1 MRVGLFD
8 FGWVTPGRPPAE
20 ALFETAELAVQADGL
35 GYSRY
40 WLAEHHEPEVS
51 HASPEMLL
59 PVLAG
64 MTDRI
69 RVGAAGIL
77 LRLQNP
83 LKVAKNFR
91 VLEGLFRKRIDLG
104 LAAGTAPAKT
114 EQALLAG
121 LPHEDDYLARV
132 ASVLRHLRDD
142 GDVPLTPL
150 GAGSPEVWI
159 LGAGGAASA
168 CAAGE
173 HGVSYGMSLF
183 HSTSRDDPAV
193 IRRYLDRFRPSK
205 DLTSPRWNVTVGGFC
220 RERESEARRLVDAHS
235 SAFVV
240 PRVAGTPA
248 QCVEQ
253 LAAIAER
260 YDADEVIWLEL
271 SRDAEARRRS
281 HALLAEAAAL
291 RLVSGEGG

>member
-8 FGWVTPGRPPAE
+8 FGWTSPGRPPAE
-20 ALFETAELAVQADGL
+20 ALFETAELAVHADGL

-40 WLAEHHEPEVS
+40 WLAEHHEAAVS
-51 HASPEMLL
+51 HASPEMLV
-59 PVLAG
+59 PVVAG

-91 VLEGLFRKRIDLG
+91 VLEGLYSKRIDLG
-104 LAAGTAPAKT
+104 LAAGTAPAET
-114 EQALLAG
+114 ERALLEG
-121 LPHEDDYLARV
+121 TSHGDDYLARV
-132 ASVLRHLRDD
+132 ASVLRHLRDE
-142 GDVPLTPL
+142 GDVPVTPL

-159 LGAGGAASA
+159 LGGGGAASA
-168 CAAGE
+168 RAAGE

-183 HSTSRDDPAV
+183 HGTSRDDPAV
-193 IRRYLDRFRPSK
+193 IRLYRDRFEPSK
-205 DLTSPRWNVTVGGFC
+205 DLASPRWNVTVGGFC
-220 RERESEARRLVDAHS
+220 RESESEARRLLDAHGN
-235 SAFVV
+235 AFLV

-248 QCVEQ
+248 QCAEQ

-260 YDADEVIWLEL
+260 YDADEVIWLEM
-271 SRDAEARRRS
+271 SKEAEMRRRS
-281 HALLAEAAAL
+281 HALIAEAAGL
-291 RLVSGEGG
+291 RLATDAGG